1 MQRIDL
7 RSCTKES
14 IVMEAKKNYGHIFG
28 VILNEVKEFRTA
40 SFLTPCF
47 MILEVIVETLIPLL
61 MASIVD
67 NGVQKGDMRHIL
79 IIGTCMLGL
88 AIAGLFTGV
97 MGGYFGAMAS
107 TGLARNLRKSMFRN
121 IQTYSFS
128 NIDKFSTSFRMRTR

>member
-79 IIGTCMLGL
+79 IIGRPVLPE
-88 AIAGLFTGV
+88 I
-97 MGGYFGAMAS
+97 
-107 TGLARNLRKSMFRN
+107 
-121 IQTYSFS
+121 
-128 NIDKFSTSFRMRTR
+128 

>member
-1 MQRIDL
+1 
-7 RSCTKES
+7 
-14 IVMEAKKNYGHIFG
+14 MEAKKNYGHIFG
-28 VILNEVKEFRTA
+28 VILSEVKEFRMA

-88 AIAGLFTGV
+88 AIAGPV
-97 MGGYFGAMAS
+97 MAISCAETMLTKADTISCADETSAPAPAFANACRS
-107 TGLARNLRKSMFRN
+107 ADDLQDLRAN
-121 IQTYSFS
+121 WILH
-128 NIDKFSTSFRMRTR
+128 DP